1 MDLCS
6 HKTPLGSKCPQCHTE
21 GMAREDE
28 LFESPRLAVRFFVP
42 GIAKG
47 KGRARSRIAKM
58 GDGRQF
64 VTHYTPKDTANYESL
79 VSLAAS
85 QAMAGRAPSELPVSL
100 QMHISVE
107 PPASWSLKKKARAL
121 AGDVMPTSKPDVD
134 NVVKAVMDGCNKV
147 VFRDDSVCCDLTV
160 KKRYSETPGVEVWI
174 GELGAE
180 AAR

>member
-1 MDLCS
+1 MNLCP
-6 HKTPLGSKCPQCHTE
+6 HNLPRESKCKLCFDE

-28 LFESPRLAVRFFVP
+28 LFVTPKLAIRFFIP
-42 GIAKG
+42 GVAKG
-47 KGRARSRIAKM
+47 KGRARSRIAGAPGK
-58 GDGRQF
+58 QF
-64 VTHYTPKDTANYESL
+64 VAHYTPKDTVAYEGL

-85 QAMAGRAPSELPVSL
+85 HAMNGRAPSEMPVAL
-100 QMHISVE
+100 QMQISVE
-107 PPASWSLKKKARAL
+107 PPASWSQKKRAKAL
-121 AGDVMPTSKPDVD
+121 AGQVMPTSKPDMD